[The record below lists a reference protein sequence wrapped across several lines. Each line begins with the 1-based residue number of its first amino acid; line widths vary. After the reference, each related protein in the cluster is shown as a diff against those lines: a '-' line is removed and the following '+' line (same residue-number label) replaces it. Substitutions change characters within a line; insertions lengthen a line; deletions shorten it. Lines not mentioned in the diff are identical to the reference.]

1 MGVTGDK
8 EDAGKSAGFYVLE
21 EAFPR
26 RVGFRGGNM
35 HAEHFPVA
43 VGLDPGGQKY
53 GAFDHPATFTHLDRE
68 CVA

>member
-1 MGVTGDK
+1 MHRATFGNGVLDAFMGVTGDK

-43 VGLDPGGQKY
+43 VGLDPGGK
-53 GAFDHPATFTHLDRE
+53 
-68 CVA
+68 

>member
-43 VGLDPGGQKY
+43 VGLDPGGK
-53 GAFDHPATFTHLDRE
+53 
-68 CVA
+68 